1 MPKTAEA
8 TRRGTRQAKGEGY
21 RTREAILRAAKALF
35 SEVGFEAATVR
46 RIAERV
52 GITSTTLY
60 FHFPDR
66 LAIFYELGETALGEL
81 VARMRGHAAAIAD
94 PAARLRA
101 LIGEYLA
108 FGLDHPHEY
117 ELLFMTKPLPKDY
130 CAPAQDGTE
139 KSASAELEQLFLD
152 AVAACCGTAQ
162 GAPDVDNLAHLAW
175 MCGHGLVALSISHPE
190 IEWEARERRIALMT
204 DMIMCGLRGMT
215 APAA

>member
-1 MPKTAEA
+1 MRKTAEA

-21 RTREAILRAAKALF
+21 RTRAAILQAARALF
-35 SEVGFEAATVR
+35 SEVGFEATTVR

-66 LAIFYELGETALGEL
+66 LAIFYELCEAALGEL
-81 VARMRGHAAAIAD
+81 VARMREHAAVIAD
-94 PAARLRA
+94 PEARLRA
-101 LIGEYLA
+101 LIGDYLA

-117 ELLFMTKPLPKDY
+117 ELLFMTKPLPKNY
-130 CAPAQDGTE
+130 CAPAQEGTGPT
-139 KSASAELEQLFLD
+139 ASAELERIFLD
-152 AVAACCGTAQ
+152 AVAACCGAAPD
-162 GAPDVDNLAHLAW
+162 APDVDNLAHLAW

-204 DMIMCGLRGMT
+204 DMIMRGLRGLT